1 MAPFFRAWLTF
12 CVVGMA
18 TAAVRPALAAA
29 DECPPGDWFCD
40 DESPATSPPPALA
53 PEPPDQPEGEEA
65 ASPTEPPPSG
75 MVPRQMDVTAP
86 PPGALEQDAEGQL
99 ESPWSVSLRIQG
111 ITLGSSGDDA
121 ALGGV
126 GASLRYALNPHL
138 VLDLGL
144 DSFGGTDYNGHDRT
158 ESSLAAGLL
167 VYFNPD
173 KPIRTYVL
181 VGLHA
186 SAAQVDVFGDQQDWT
201 YVGAQ
206 AGLGLDI
213 PVHRRV
219 SIAIDLLGFV
229 RGRTDS
235 RAAREPEFTD
245 GSGNLTNTSGG
256 GLFRGGVVLYW

>member
-1 MAPFFRAWLTF
+1 MAPLFRTWLTF
-12 CVVGMA
+12 SVVGMA
-18 TAAVRPALAAA
+18 TVAVRPALARAA

-40 DESPATSPPPALA
+40 DESPATAPPPELA
-53 PEPPDQPEGEEA
+53 PEPPDEPGGEGPA
-65 ASPTEPPPSG
+65 EPPPAG
-75 MVPRQMDVTAP
+75 MLRPQMDLTAP
-86 PPGALEQDAEGQL
+86 SPDAPEQDEEGRP

-158 ESSLAAGLL
+158 ESSLAAGVL

-173 KPIRTYVL
+173 KAIRTYLL

-201 YVGAQ
+201 YLGAQ

-213 PVHRRV
+213 PVHQRV

>member
-1 MAPFFRAWLTF
+1 
-12 CVVGMA
+12 
-18 TAAVRPALAAA
+18 
-29 DECPPGDWFCD
+29 
-40 DESPATSPPPALA
+40 
-53 PEPPDQPEGEEA
+53 
-65 ASPTEPPPSG
+65 
-75 MVPRQMDVTAP
+75 MDVTAP
-86 PPGALEQDAEGQL
+86 PPDGLEQAAE
-99 ESPWSVSLRIQG
+99 ERPASPWSVSLRIQG
-111 ITLGSSGDDA
+111 VTLGSSDRDA
-121 ALGGV
+121 AMGGL

-158 ESSLAAGLL
+158 ESSLAAAVL
-167 VYFNPD
+167 VYLNPD
-173 KPIRTYVL
+173 KAVRTYVL

-186 SAAQVDVFGDQQDWT
+186 SAALVDVFGDQQDWT

-213 PVHRRV
+213 PVHPRV
-219 SIAIDLLGFV
+219 SLAIDVLGFL

-245 GSGNLTNTSGG
+245 GFGNLTNTSGG